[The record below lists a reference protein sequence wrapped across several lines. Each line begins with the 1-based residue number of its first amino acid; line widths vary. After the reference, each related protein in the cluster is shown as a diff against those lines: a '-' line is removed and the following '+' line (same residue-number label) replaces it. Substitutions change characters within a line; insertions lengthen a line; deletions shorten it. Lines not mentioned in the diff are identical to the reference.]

1 MTVLVLKSNEPQ
13 LRWDYSCSFRSGFT
27 LCWVHSYSS
36 AWGFCCW
43 MAGFWQNGHGR
54 LCVTCQP
61 FTQFCLICHGS
72 QRMSHLA
79 VPGKLL
85 KKILVDQLFTVGHR
99 LGLHQLDD
107 QQGFLFF
114 KTQNFILP
122 VPEVTSN
129 LGKKLIWQEYNC
141 WALIHSFYFM

>member
-1 MTVLVLKSNEPQ
+1 
-13 LRWDYSCSFRSGFT
+13 
-27 LCWVHSYSS
+27 
-36 AWGFCCW
+36 
-43 MAGFWQNGHGR
+43 
-54 LCVTCQP
+54 
-61 FTQFCLICHGS
+61 
-72 QRMSHLA
+72 MSHLA

-141 WALIHSFYFM
+141 